1 MKHRFAD
8 LLGQL
13 PRPDSASVPQPDLE
27 AVNEQL
33 QSTLRRAEKLVT
45 QYPGACL
52 AAATVTGVLL
62 GWWIKRR

>member
-13 PRPDSASVPQPDLE
+13 PHPEGTSMAQPDFE
-27 AVNEQL
+27 AMNEQL
-33 QSTLRRAEKLVT
+33 QSTLRRAEKLVVR
-45 QYPGACL
+45 YPGACL
-52 AAATVTGVLL
+52 AAAAVTGVLL